1 MAKERLD
8 VLLVNRGLA
17 VSREKAKAVI
27 MSGCVY
33 VDGQKEDKAGT
44 TFPEEAT
51 IEVRGHTL
59 PYVSRGGLKLE
70 KAIKNFDVSVE
81 GKVCTDVGSYTGGFT
96 DCMLQNGAVKVFAI
110 DVGRGQLDWKL
121 RQDERVVCMEKTNI
135 RYVVPEDLGEPIDF
149 SSIDVSFIS
158 LKHIFIPLKDI
169 LNENDDIVALI
180 KPQFEAGKDE
190 VGKKGIVKDPK
201 THLKVIENVIAYAN
215 ECHLSLQALSFS
227 PITGGEGNIEFLA
240 HFKVGGVNN
249 PIDIEN
255 VVNEAHICFKG

>member
-1 MAKERLD
+1 MLFRSLFE
-8 VLLVNRGLA
+8 NG
-17 VSREKAKAVI
+17 I
-27 MSGCVY
+27 
-33 VDGQKEDKAGT
+33 
-44 TFPEEAT
+44 PNIAT
-51 IEVRGHTL
+51 
-59 PYVSRGGLKLE
+59 
-70 KAIKNFDVSVE
+70 
-81 GKVCTDVGSYTGGFT
+81 
-96 DCMLQNGAVKVFAI
+96 
-110 DVGRGQLDWKL
+110 
-121 RQDERVVCMEKTNI
+121 
-135 RYVVPEDLGEPIDF
+135 
-149 SSIDVSFIS
+149 IDVSFIS